1 MRHSLTLA
9 LLAAGSLLGCAASAE
24 SIPVAPGMATAIFAG
39 GCFWCVEQDFE
50 KLPGV
55 VEAESGYIGGSTP
68 YPTYEQVSR
77 GETGHTEAVRVIYD
91 PRKVGYPQLLD
102 HFWRHI
108 DPTAKDRQFCDKGN
122 QYRSGIYYQNETE
135 RKQAE
140 ASRDELLKS
149 GRFARI
155 ETEIAPAWKFWP
167 AEGYHQDYYKK
178 NPIRYSFYRYACGRD
193 ARVELLWSDK

>member
-1 MRHSLTLA
+1 MRRSLTMA
-9 LLAAGSLLGCAASAE
+9 LLAAGSLFGCAVSAE
-24 SIPVAPGMATAIFAG
+24 SIPVPPGMATAIFAG

-55 VEAESGYIGGSTP
+55 IEAESGYIGGSTP
-68 YPTYEQVSR
+68 FPTYEQVSH

-91 PRKVGYPQLLD
+91 PRKVGYTQLLD

-108 DPTAKDRQFCDKGN
+108 DPTVKDRQFCDKGN
-122 QYRSGIYYQNETE
+122 QYRSGIYYQNDAE
-135 RKQAE
+135 RKLAE

-178 NPIRYSFYRYACGRD
+178 NPVRYSFYRYACGRD
-193 ARVELLWSDK
+193 ARVELLWSGK